1 MQIGDLVRA
10 KHWDVQFFA
19 LVVSIRPKGRI
30 CSVMVNGDPNHI
42 VDQLIKDL
50 ELICE

>member
-1 MQIGDLVRA
+1 MRIGDLVRA
-10 KHWDVQFFA
+10 KHWEKEFFA
-19 LVVSIRPKGRI
+19 LVVSIRPTGRI

-50 ELICE
+50 EVIC